1 MKNLIYLLLS
11 GALALASCSKDDPAP
26 VEVGEVKLD
35 KTALTLTI
43 GEEQSLTATVLPE
56 DAQDKTVA
64 WSSSDTKI
72 ATVNDAGLV
81 TAVAPGSATIKVTAG
96 GKSATCTVT
105 VEPITVESVTLDRT
119 ELTLKRGETETLTAT
134 VLPEDAQDKTVAW
147 SSSDE
152 RIATVSDAGLVTAV
166 AAGPATITAR
176 AGGRSATC
184 AVTVEAIAVESV
196 TLDKTELT
204 LKRGETETLTAT
216 VLPEDAQDKTVA
228 WSSSDERIATV
239 SDAGLVTAVAAGP
252 ATITARAGGKSAT
265 CAVVVEPDIY
275 LSVTASDN
283 TVFLWKNGEK
293 TPLQNFAAAKRLFL
307 SESTGIYVAGS
318 IKEGQDQSPIA
329 AVWNDGKVT
338 KLYGG
343 SNTVANSVFVSEGK
357 VYAAGASG
365 GSTAFLWVDDEYTRL
380 TESSKY
386 TSEATSVFVT
396 GGDVYVAGNWRAHE
410 VTENQNRSAAYW
422 KNGVVTH
429 LTTDTSVASY
439 TYSIVIANGDIYV
452 AGMFDGKAVI
462 WKNGAMSYLE
472 NGTYARDIAVAENG
486 DVYVAGIYKDGRATM
501 PAVWKNG
508 QATVL
513 GTNGGAY
520 SVVVKGG
527 DVYVGG
533 QDQYQAYYWKNGVKE
548 IVPGGKN
555 VYGMVVN

>member
-1 MKNLIYLLLS
+1 M
-11 GALALASCSKDDPAP
+11 
-26 VEVGEVKLD
+26 
-35 KTALTLTI
+35 
-43 GEEQSLTATVLPE
+43 
-56 DAQDKTVA
+56 
-64 WSSSDTKI
+64 
-72 ATVNDAGLV
+72 
-81 TAVAPGSATIKVTAG
+81 
-96 GKSATCTVT
+96 
-105 VEPITVESVTLDRT
+105 
-119 ELTLKRGETETLTAT
+119 
-134 VLPEDAQDKTVAW
+134 
-147 SSSDE
+147 
-152 RIATVSDAGLVTAV
+152 TAV

-252 ATITARAGGKSAT
+252 TTITARAGGKSAT

-555 VYGMVVN
+555 VYGMVVD